1 MSIELDMALRWFAGG
16 FFCGLVSVYWLRGLL
31 CRLQKSR

>member
-1 MSIELDMALRWFAGG
+1 MTPEADTFLRGVAVGFFAGI
-16 FFCGLVSVYWLRGLL
+16 VSVYWLRGLL